1 KRSYLLLICIT
12 SLLFS
17 FFNLSCS
24 AVVHFR
30 GVRLHVESPET
41 SVSAVQG
48 SNATLP
54 CHYRYEPEL
63 SVPRRTR
70 VKWFWQP
77 VVGEGTEKDVIVA
90 LGSRLRSYGDF
101 KGRVRIRRS
110 VQGDA
115 SLVINPLLIADKG
128 RYRCEIIDGLEDD
141 SVTVELKFQG
151 VVFPYY
157 SPRGR
162 YKMNF
167 LEAKEACHQQ
177 SACLGLDW
185 CNAGWLADGT
195 VQYAVSVPREA
206 CGGMD
211 LAPGV
216 RSYGTQH
223 KTRARF
229 DVFCFTSSI
238 RGEVYFLQH
247 PLKLNFTEAV
257 DACVQDGAQIA
268 KVGQLYAAW
277 KLVGLDQCDAGW
289 LSDGSIR
296 YPIVQPRLNCGPP
309 EPGVRTFGY
318 LPKYL
323 KYGVYCHKPKW

>member
-1 KRSYLLLICIT
+1 MRITRPLLMLMHLLHAGKPCTAVHTRLLYQDIT
-12 SLLFS
+12 NS
-17 FFNLSCS
+17 NGNGEI
-24 AVVHFR
+24 HFR

-151 VVFPYY
+151 RLLP
-157 SPRGR
+157 SA
-162 YKMNF
+162 
-167 LEAKEACHQQ
+167 ESWKE
-177 SACLGLDW
+177 GLDW